1 MKTVLLHGLGQTE
14 QDWDAVIRQAA
25 LKEFD
30 SPELFALPKGNLTYS
45 AILAGLEKRYENE
58 KEPFCICGLS
68 LGAMLA
74 LDYTIRHKNKVSSLV
89 LIGAQYKS
97 PTLLIDFQNLIFR
110 CMPRKAFEGMGI
122 TRYEMIRLSHSMRL
136 LDFTSGL
143 QDIRC
148 PTAIVCGEKDHANL
162 KAARRLKQHL
172 PQAKLHIIPG
182 AGHEINKTAPEAISA
197 VLRSLSME

>member
-1 MKTVLLHGLGQTE
+1 MKTVLLHGLGQTA
-14 QDWDAVIRQAA
+14 QDWDAIIRQAA

-30 SPELFALPKGNLTYS
+30 SPELFALSKGNLAYS
-45 AILAGLEKRYENE
+45 AILAGLEKRYKNE

-122 TRYEMIRLSHSMRL
+122 TKYEMIRVSHSMRL

-148 PTAIVCGEKDHANL
+148 PAAIVCGEKDHVNL
-162 KAARRLKQHL
+162 KAARRIKQHL

-197 VLRSLSME
+197 ILRLLSME

>member
-1 MKTVLLHGLGQTE
+1 MKTVLLHGLGQTA
-14 QDWDAVIRQAA
+14 QDWDTVIQQAS
-25 LKEFD
+25 LKEID
-30 SPELFALPKGNLTYS
+30 SPELFTVPEGNLTYS
-45 AILAGLEKRYENE
+45 AILAGLEKRYEDD

-97 PTLLIDFQNLIFR
+97 PRLLIDFQNLIFR
-110 CMPRKAFEGMGI
+110 CMPQKVFEGIGL
-122 TRYEMIRLSHSMRL
+122 TKYEMIRLSHSMRS

-143 QDIRC
+143 KDIRC
-148 PTAIVCGEKDHANL
+148 PVAIICGEKDHANL
-162 KAARRLKQHL
+162 KAANQFKQLL

-197 VLRSLSME
+197 VLRSLNME